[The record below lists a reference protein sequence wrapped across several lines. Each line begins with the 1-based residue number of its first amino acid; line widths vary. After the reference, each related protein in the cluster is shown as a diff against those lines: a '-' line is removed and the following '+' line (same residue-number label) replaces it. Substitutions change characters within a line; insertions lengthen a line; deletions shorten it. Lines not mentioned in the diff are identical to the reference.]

1 MMLDLDGAAGE
12 GGGQILRTALGL
24 SLVTGTPF
32 RLRNIRAGRERPGL
46 RRQHVTAVEAA
57 ARIGAAN
64 VEGARLHSRQ
74 IDFIPDDVSG
84 GDYTFDVRTAGSATL
99 VLQTVLPALLLTDA
113 PSRLVLRGGT
123 HNPFAPPFEFLFHV
137 FLPWLR
143 RMGASVDTELVRAG
157 FFPAGG
163 GEMRVDVQ
171 PVARLAPVDALE
183 RGRVVARHATALVA
197 DLPLDIA
204 ERELHVVAKELGW
217 RKKEMH
223 AVEATSAAGPG
234 NVLTLHVEAQHASE
248 VVTGFGEK
256 GVPAERVARR
266 AAHTLKRYLAADVPV
281 GEHLADQL
289 LVPLALAGGGS
300 FRTLPLSSHARTNA
314 SLIERFLPVRIDEA
328 TADAGACIVRI
339 TPCAAG

>member
-1 MMLDLDGAAGE
+1 MLLLDGAAGE

-46 RRQHVTAVEAA
+46 RRQHLTAVEAA
-57 ARIGAAN
+57 ARVGASS
-64 VEGARLHSRQ
+64 VEGARLHSSR
-74 IDFIPDDVSG
+74 IDFVPGDVSG

-99 VLQTVLPALLLTDA
+99 VLQTVLPALLLADT
-113 PSRLVLRGGT
+113 PSRLVLCGGT
-123 HNPFAPPFEFLFHV
+123 HNPFAPPFDFLVHV

-143 RMGASVDTELVRAG
+143 RMGATVEAELVRPG

-171 PVARLAPVDALE
+171 PVARLLPVDAME
-183 RGRVVARHATALVA
+183 RGRVVARRATALVA
-197 DLPLDIA
+197 NLPLAIA

-217 RKKEMH
+217 RKKELH
-223 AVEATSAAGPG
+223 AEERSDATGPG
-234 NVLTLHVEAQHASE
+234 NVLTLHIEAQHASE

-266 AAHTLKRYLAADVPV
+266 ATRALKRHLAADVPV

-314 SLIERFLPVRIDEA
+314 ALIERFLPVRIDET

-339 TPCAAG
+339 TPRAAG

>member
-1 MMLDLDGAAGE
+1 MLVLDGAAGE

-32 RLRNIRAGRERPGL
+32 RMRNIRAGRERPGL
-46 RRQHVTAVEAA
+46 RRQHLTAVEAA

-123 HNPFAPPFEFLFHV
+123 HNPFAPPFEFLVHV

-143 RMGASVDTELVRAG
+143 RMGASVDAELVRAG

-171 PVARLAPVDALE
+171 PAARLAPVDALE
-183 RGRVVARHATALVA
+183 RGRVVARRATALVA

-204 ERELHVVAKELGW
+204 ERELQVVAKELGW
-217 RKKEMH
+217 RKKELN
-223 AVEATSAAGPG
+223 AVEATRAAGPG

-256 GVPAERVARR
+256 GVPAERVAQR
-266 AAHTLKRYLAADVPV
+266 AARALKRYLAADVPV
-281 GEHLADQL
+281 GGHLADQI

-300 FRTLPLSSHARTNA
+300 FRTLPLSAHARTNA
-314 SLIERFLPVRIDEA
+314 AVIERFLPVRIDEA
-328 TADAGACIVRI
+328 TTDTGACIVRI